1 MPVSLL
7 LQALIA
13 IFFIAF
19 YSSPA
24 AAQTLQAVPDLTA
37 RVIDQTQTL
46 SATESLALESRLSA
60 LEQETGAQIVV
71 LMVPTTAPEDIAS
84 YANRVANAWK
94 IGRKGIGDGL
104 LLLVA
109 KHDRKVRIE
118 VAKSLEG
125 AIPDLAAK
133 RVIDDAITPQF
144 RQGRFAD
151 GLTAGIAQVAALIR
165 HESLPLPEA
174 APATTSTQSSHG
186 FGWADLGIFLFFAVP
201 LCAVVARAI
210 FGRALGAFLVGL
222 ATGFLASLLTD
233 SYALATLAGFIG
245 MLWGALIPA
254 GSGLGAASSRSP
266 PSGSSSSSSDGWG
279 SSGGSGDFSS
289 GGGGDFGGGGASGDW

>member
-1 MPVSLL
+1 M
-7 LQALIA
+7 
-13 IFFIAF
+13 
-19 YSSPA
+19 
-24 AAQTLQAVPDLTA
+24 
-37 RVIDQTQTL
+37 
-46 SATESLALESRLSA
+46 ALESRLSA

-94 IGRKGIGDGL
+94 IGRKSIGDGL

-133 RVIDDAITPQF
+133 RVIDDAITPHF

-165 HESLPLPEA
+165 QEALPLPQT
-174 APATTSTQSSHG
+174 APASTSTRSSHG
-186 FGWADLGIFLFFAVP
+186 FGWALMASPNSPTCSHPKFPQAGQ
-201 LCAVVARAI
+201 
-210 FGRALGAFLVGL
+210 VGL
-222 ATGFLASLLTD
+222 
-233 SYALATLAGFIG
+233 
-245 MLWGALIPA
+245 
-254 GSGLGAASSRSP
+254 
-266 PSGSSSSSSDGWG
+266 
-279 SSGGSGDFSS
+279 
-289 GGGGDFGGGGASGDW
+289 